1 MNQVYPFIFYTEQR
15 LVELT
20 GVRARNLGELVK
32 SLQRVSG
39 SSIFYHTHH
48 LYLQHHFEKPVFYNH
63 FALWVS
69 SALQEEP
76 LAEKLAAIDLLS
88 FTSIRQLRQA
98 IIATI
103 ETFLSQSSGS
113 RRECP
118 PGNEFH
124 FCKSKSFAMPTGI
137 IARSVPELFSKLP
150 LITNVSLFF
159 HFFEARL
166 RLERATN
173 DFSRWL
179 RDREE
184 EELAGAVD
192 RLNPYTM
199 TLDELKREII
209 ELGSTYP
216 EVDHD

>member
-1 MNQVYPFIFYTEQR
+1 MTQDNPFIFHTARR

-20 GVRARNLGELVK
+20 GVRARNIAELVS
-32 SLQRVSG
+32 SLEQVSE

-48 LYLQHHFEKPVFYNH
+48 LYLQHHFEEPASYNH

-76 LAEKLAAIDLLS
+76 LAEKLAAIDMLS
-88 FTSIRQLRQA
+88 FTSIRQLRRS
-98 IIATI
+98 IIGTI
-103 ETFLSQSSGS
+103 EGFISQNEGI

-118 PGNEFH
+118 AGSEFH
-124 FCKSKSFAMPTGI
+124 FCKSKSFVMPTGI
-137 IARSVPELFSKLP
+137 VARTVPELFSNLP
-150 LITNVSLFF
+150 SISNLSLYF

-179 RDREE
+179 RDRKE
-184 EELAGAVD
+184 EELAAAME

-199 TLDELKREII
+199 TLDELNSEII
-209 ELGSTYP
+209 ELGNT
-216 EVDHD
+216 HGRGAA

>member
-1 MNQVYPFIFYTEQR
+1 MSQEYPFIFHTARR

-20 GVRARNLGELVK
+20 GVRAKNLGELVSALK
-32 SLQRVSG
+32 QVSD

-48 LYLQHHFEKPVFYNH
+48 LYLQHHFEKPVCFNH
-63 FALWVS
+63 LALWVS

-76 LAEKLAAIDLLS
+76 LAEKLAAIDMLS
-88 FTSIRQLRQA
+88 FTSIRQLRES
-98 IIATI
+98 IIDTI
-103 ETFLSQSSGS
+103 ERFLSQYDGV

-118 PGNEFH
+118 AGSEFH
-124 FCKSKSFAMPTGI
+124 FCKSKSFVMPTGI
-137 IARSVPELFSKLP
+137 IAHTVQELFDKLP
-150 LITNVSLFF
+150 LVTNVSLYF

-166 RLERATN
+166 RLERDTN

-184 EELAGAVD
+184 EELAAAMD
-192 RLNPYTM
+192 SLNPYTM

-209 ELGSTYP
+209 ALGITKGRGSL
-216 EVDHD
+216 

>member
-1 MNQVYPFIFYTEQR
+1 MTQADPFIFHTARR

-20 GVRARNLGELVK
+20 GIRARNLGELVT
-32 SLQRVSG
+32 SLKQVSG

-76 LAEKLAAIDLLS
+76 LAEKLAAIDMLS
-88 FTSIRQLRQA
+88 FTSIRNLRQA
-98 IIATI
+98 IIDSI
-103 ETFLSQSSGS
+103 EDYLSQYEGV

-118 PGNEFH
+118 AGSEFH
-124 FCKSKSFAMPTGI
+124 FCKSKSFVMPTGI
-137 IARSVPELFSKLP
+137 VAGSVPEFFERLP
-150 LITNVSLFF
+150 FITNVSLYF

-179 RDREE
+179 RDMDEE
-184 EELAGAVD
+184 GLAAAME

-199 TLDELKREII
+199 TLDELKREIMK
-209 ELGSTYP
+209 LGITPGRGSL
-216 EVDHD
+216 

>member
-1 MNQVYPFIFYTEQR
+1 MTQEYPFIFHTAHR

-20 GVRARNLGELVK
+20 GVRAKNLGELVS
-32 SLQRVSG
+32 SLRQVSG

-63 FALWVS
+63 LALWVS

-88 FTSIRQLRQA
+88 FTSIRHLREA
-98 IIATI
+98 IIDTI
-103 ETFLSQSSGS
+103 EAYLSQYEGR

-118 PGNEFH
+118 AGSEFH
-124 FCKSKSFAMPTGI
+124 LCKSKSFVMPTGI
-137 IARSVPELFSKLP
+137 IARNVPELFARLP
-150 LITNVSLFF
+150 NITNASLYF

-179 RDREE
+179 RDRGEQ
-184 EELAGAVD
+184 ELATAMD
-192 RLNPYTM
+192 KINPYTM

-209 ELGSTYP
+209 EFGSA
-216 EVDHD
+216 HGRGSI